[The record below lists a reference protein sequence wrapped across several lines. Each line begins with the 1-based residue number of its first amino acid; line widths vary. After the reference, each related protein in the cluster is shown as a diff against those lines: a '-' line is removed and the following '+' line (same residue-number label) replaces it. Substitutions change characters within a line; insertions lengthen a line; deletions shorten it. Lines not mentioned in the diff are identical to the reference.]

1 MKVKIITLALFVT
14 LFANNMNAQNG
25 ATVNALNADIS
36 DNLDLRAV
44 ASIFGESTNLDDFEN
59 RLNNPKFQISNLDL
73 NKDGQVDYLR
83 VIESVEDRTHLI
95 IIQSVLN
102 KDVFQDIATIEVE
115 KDFNNKVQIQVVGNA
130 YMYGQNYIYEP
141 IYVHHPLIFSLFW
154 TNAYRPYYSPW
165 YWNYYPVYYTPW
177 NPYPIFR
184 YRRNVKVYINHQ
196 NHYNYV
202 TIRRSERAVNLYGT
216 RRTDGYERMYPE
228 RSFNQRNT
236 TSSNRYELDQTRN
249 NTPRGGRN
257 ENQGR
262 DITSPTRANTPGRNN
277 TPTRIN
283 ETPRNSPTRSESPK
297 PTRTEPTRTNYTPR
311 NTPTRSET
319 PAPVST
325 EPTRS
330 NESPR
335 NTPTRS
341 ESPAPVRTEPT
352 RSNETPRNTPTR
364 SEAPR
369 STPSRSET
377 PRNEIRSNNSNQ
389 NNGGNTNS
397 APRGGNRR
405 G

>member
-14 LFANNMNAQNG
+14 LFANNMNAQHG

-115 KDFNNKVQIQVVGNA
+115 KDFNNNVQIQVVGNA

-165 YWNYYPVYYTPW
+165 YWNYYPVYYSPW

-184 YRRNVKVYINHQ
+184 YRRNINVYINHE

-202 TIRRSERAVNLYGT
+202 NIRRSERAVNLYGT

-236 TSSNRYELDQTRN
+236 TSSNHYELDQTRN

-257 ENQGR
+257 ESQVR
-262 DITSPTRANTPGRNN
+262 DVNTPARENN
-277 TPTRIN
+277 NPVRV
-283 ETPRNSPTRSESPK
+283 ET
-297 PTRTEPTRTNYTPR
+297 PTRTNETPR
-311 NTPTRSET
+311 NTPTRSESPT
-319 PAPVST
+319 PVRS
-325 EPTRS
+325 EPTRT
-330 NESPR
+330 NETPR

-341 ESPAPVRTEPT
+341 EAPAPVRTEPT
-352 RSNETPRNTPTR
+352 RSNESPRNTPTR

-369 STPSRSET
+369 STPSRSEM

-389 NNGGNTNS
+389 NNGGNNNS